1 MQARVL
7 LSRHQQQRA
16 LAGWGAVCAARAA
29 ALQLS
34 MRDHEILAL
43 SQQVWPLHASSQ
55 LHALTTLRLLYGLAR
70 AWW

>member
-34 MRDHEILAL
+34 MRDREILAL
-43 SQQVWPLHASSQ
+43 SQQVWPLDASSQ
-55 LHALTTLRLLYGLAR
+55 LHVFTMLRLLDGPAR
-70 AWW
+70 K